1 MKNVFAILFCAFY
14 MLFFYGIFLL
24 IYRYCFKKKM
34 LSQLFTRRNNLII
47 FTFFSLC
54 FLAFVYS
61 VSSNRFVYFWDFG
74 GYWRN
79 SINEMNNIFTNV
91 FSEPKRL
98 YSSIVNDDYNIIL
111 PVLVALPLK
120 IFGYTFTR
128 YVLLNVLL
136 FLLPIYLIYIS
147 LIAKV
152 FYIKKRPFGLK
163 ELTVTCL
170 TFLTFTPLFRA
181 ILDGYIDIAAVIP
194 MLLSVALFID
204 YKPLQFTKKQILR
217 DILLSICLLLV
228 FLFRRYFAFYC
239 VGFGISLT
247 IYSAVCCFCSKKKT
261 ENIKENCIIAFKN
274 LLITG
279 GIAALLLLTI
289 FFPLVARIL
298 SNNYSEQYSGY
309 DAPFIDKIFSV
320 FSHFG
325 IVGIVLAIAGF
336 LIAFLN
342 KKHRTKASFILLL
355 FCLTSITF
363 FSVQAMGDQHIYVIA
378 LPVLLGITYFSFF
391 LFTKKKKGSKILA
404 CLVLAILCFQAGYFF
419 IPKIS
424 SHTPPLLSF
433 ALSKKAPVLIR
444 NDLTELDAIR
454 VFVNDYQ
461 KELYKTTET
470 SKRGGVYVIAS
481 NTILNDSI
489 LDSLDLPYSNSSIN
503 NLHYAS
509 QVDLRDGF
517 STDFFKADIVVTTE
531 EAATHLAEGSQSVVV
546 YLQEQLT
553 KEDSFIN
560 KHYELINDSFVL
572 DSDTHVL
579 IYHRISDYSI
589 NDKQQ
594 IADYFDTLY
603 PDQKE
608 LFSDRI
614 LEQ

>member
-1 MKNVFAILFCAFY
+1 MKNVLAILFCTFY

-24 IYRYCFKKKM
+24 IYRYCFKEKM
-34 LSQLFTRRNNLII
+34 LSQLFTRRNKLIV

-91 FSEPKRL
+91 FSEPKHL
-98 YSSIVNDDYNIIL
+98 YDSIVNDDYNIIL

-152 FYIKKRPFGLK
+152 FYIKKRSFGSK
-163 ELTVTCL
+163 ELIVTCL

-181 ILDGYIDIAAVIP
+181 ILDGYIDIAAAIP

-247 IYSAVCCFCSKKKT
+247 IYSAVCCFCPKKKT

-289 FFPLVARIL
+289 FFPLVTRIL

-309 DAPFIDKIFSV
+309 DHSCR
-320 FSHFG
+320 HQG
-325 IVGIVLAIAGF
+325 
-336 LIAFLN
+336 
-342 KKHRTKASFILLL
+342 
-355 FCLTSITF
+355 C
-363 FSVQAMGDQHIYVIA
+363 Q
-378 LPVLLGITYFSFF
+378 
-391 LFTKKKKGSKILA
+391 GSL
-404 CLVLAILCFQAGYFF
+404 
-419 IPKIS
+419 
-424 SHTPPLLSF
+424 
-433 ALSKKAPVLIR
+433 
-444 NDLTELDAIR
+444 
-454 VFVNDYQ
+454 
-461 KELYKTTET
+461 
-470 SKRGGVYVIAS
+470 
-481 NTILNDSI
+481 
-489 LDSLDLPYSNSSIN
+489 
-503 NLHYAS
+503 
-509 QVDLRDGF
+509 
-517 STDFFKADIVVTTE
+517 
-531 EAATHLAEGSQSVVV
+531 
-546 YLQEQLT
+546 
-553 KEDSFIN
+553 
-560 KHYELINDSFVL
+560 
-572 DSDTHVL
+572 
-579 IYHRISDYSI
+579 
-589 NDKQQ
+589 
-594 IADYFDTLY
+594 
-603 PDQKE
+603 
-608 LFSDRI
+608 
-614 LEQ
+614 